1 MRAAKV
7 SSRNLTLAAYFYW
20 LNRMMHFYRMLKQ
33 EMDSGAIYISFEQ
46 LDQAINDLIKNT
58 NQISLVG
65 IRPNFFYLSP

>member
-1 MRAAKV
+1 
-7 SSRNLTLAAYFYW
+7 
-20 LNRMMHFYRMLKQ
+20 MLKQ
-33 EMDSGAIYISFEQ
+33 EMGSGAIYISFEQ

>member
-1 MRAAKV
+1 
-7 SSRNLTLAAYFYW
+7 
-20 LNRMMHFYRMLKQ
+20 MLKQ

-65 IRPNFFYLSP
+65 IRPNIFYLSP